1 MTRTRIIR
9 AVLVAAISFALGAT
23 AAPAAA
29 QQPAS
34 GAVDAVS
41 LLDAIDQ
48 GLVRAEFTG
57 NGSASGAAMLLRVA
71 RTSPSDL
78 TLMVPLGLLLLN
90 GDAEEQDMVVRQLLG
105 ESRGGSSYRPLTL
118 IELRDDDEHVFILEA
133 YCLEAT
139 LDNPARGSGF
149 TPAGLAG
156 EDVIAVLEA
165 VDRVPDADEEITV
178 IQAAVWAITDDIS
191 RDELDEIGYGLDDDE
206 AELAA
211 AILREAGFDATA
223 FRLFGG

>member
-1 MTRTRIIR
+1 
-9 AVLVAAISFALGAT
+9 
-23 AAPAAA
+23 
-29 QQPAS
+29 
-34 GAVDAVS
+34 
-41 LLDAIDQ
+41 
-48 GLVRAEFTG
+48 
-57 NGSASGAAMLLRVA
+57 MLLRVA

-78 TLMVPLGLLLLN
+78 TLIVPLGTLLLN
-90 GDAEEQDMVVRQLLG
+90 GDAEQQDMVVRQLLG

-133 YCLEAT
+133 YCLEAH

-149 TPAGLAG
+149 TPAGLAR

-191 RDELDEIGYGLDDDE
+191 RDELEEIGYGLDDDE
-206 AELAA
+206 ADLAA
-211 AILREAGFDATA
+211 EILIEAGFDATA